1 MIKNPQNKKKSFWT
15 WKKLFY
21 GGLVGGAFVAG
32 YFVGLNAKEGECHK
46 GFTCTNFSGQDLSTL
61 NTTQLLNFNTSYA
74 PNSTIQAATEPT
86 ESISESCSDALK
98 RLCKDFMAS
107 DFDESNPT
115 ESTRKLVDL
124 ILYKI
129 NDCNDCKEIYDIRV
143 IILNFPNV
151 FMDAL
156 EDQLNKEDS
165 SESSCDFWKAVVDI
179 SKYNEPKIREK
190 LRQKN
195 G

>member
-1 MIKNPQNKKKSFWT
+1 M
-15 WKKLFY
+15 
-21 GGLVGGAFVAG
+21 GGVI
-32 YFVGLNAKEGECHK
+32 YYQS
-46 GFTCTNFSGQDLSTL
+46 TTNTTNLSGQDLGTNLNNFTTLSTIDPNFIPTENIPTTNFSEDYSPYRY
-61 NTTQLLNFNTSYA
+61 NTTQMSKFNASYA

-107 DFDESNPT
+107 DFDDSNPR

-124 ILYKI
+124 ILNKI

-143 IILNFPNV
+143 IILNFPNN

-179 SKYNEPKIREK
+179 SKENEPKIREK